1 MKPKTKSDTK
11 EITKVFVNVPK
22 LNEESLSQAIE
33 EGNTVLAAACV
44 SLVCC
49 FSENKKEE
57 GS

>member
-1 MKPKTKSDTK
+1 MIPKKL
-11 EITKVFVNVPK
+11 VFVNVPK